1 MSFLLA
7 TMEVA
12 RSQLPNI
19 IPTQPPEVSTLLVSS
34 TVPAL
39 RHHTEA
45 QAPQPDRFA
54 TIRPAFSS
62 INANDHARI
71 T

>member
-1 MSFLLA
+1 MSFPLA
-7 TMEVA
+7 TMEVV

-19 IPTQPPEVSTLLVSS
+19 IPTQPPEVSTPLVSS

-45 QAPQPDRFA
+45 RAPQADRFA
-54 TIRPAFSS
+54 TISSAFRP
-62 INANDHARI
+62 INANDSAQVM
-71 T
+71 